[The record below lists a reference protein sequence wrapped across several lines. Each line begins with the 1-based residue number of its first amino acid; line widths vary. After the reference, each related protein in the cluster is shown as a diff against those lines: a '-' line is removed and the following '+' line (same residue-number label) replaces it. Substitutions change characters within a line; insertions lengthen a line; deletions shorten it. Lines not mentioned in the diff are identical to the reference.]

1 MGGSVSAWF
10 HTSPLWRRLLSGGP
24 CASMRALQMLL
35 AAGWT
40 QQAVHGM
47 GWSVRACFICG
58 SGCSWLAATSMP
70 GCAHPQM
77 LPAARQTGH
86 AAHGMGGSVSR
97 WSLGGCHMTARP
109 WALSAAM
116 QSGQPGHAANGVGG
130 SVGAV
135 VICGSGCSDSGASC
149 SHGRQRRHPK
159 HAQRSQD
166 QTVFPY
172 AARYSTTPAVLP

>member
-58 SGCSWLAATSMP
+58 SGCSWLAAISMP

-116 QSGQPGHAANGVGG
+116 
-130 SVGAV
+130 AV
-135 VICGSGCSDSGASC
+135 RTA
-149 SHGRQRRHPK
+149 R
-159 HAQRSQD
+159 ARSQWGGRECWCSCHLWQWLLRLRRFLQPW
-166 QTVFPY
+166 QTAQAP
-172 AARYSTTPAVLP
+172 